1 MNLEKIENKLDQYNA
16 DDYFVEMS
24 DLEDICANEVGCWK
38 TRYDAENKKEN
49 PNKQTKEKCNRTL
62 KVRIT
67 KLKVP
72 IVGEL
77 ELYID

>member
-1 MNLEKIENKLDQYNA
+1 MNLKKIENKLDQYNA

-49 PNKQTKEKCNRTL
+49 PNKHIMDLYMGKIQTAQFIFETL
-62 KVRIT
+62 SVLHSK
-67 KLKVP
+67 KK
-72 IVGEL
+72 
-77 ELYID
+77 